1 MMNVYAAFTIVNK
14 DFKMGGNV
22 NTNTL
27 QSLPKEIP
35 NQLLYISSAS
45 SMDTPFY
52 EKYRD
57 FSKRMFMGDK
67 NYFVADINCDVVIHG
82 TKNGKIYPASL
93 LSQETVDAEMRVN
106 PEKTQREYYNRFT
119 EDSGEGAIIKRA
131 WVARNSY
138 IRPPVLYNNDNKRK
152 FLFCYDPARSNDNSV
167 LLISELKYDEK
178 NGYTLDIV
186 NCVSFADINLKRKTP
201 MMTQEQIKEIH
212 KLLLDYNG
220 DFDDYDCI
228 ECVLADAGAGGGG
241 NSWVCDSLIE
251 DWKDRQG
258 KIHRGLI
265 DKDYSQE
272 YIKRYPNAVNK
283 LKLIEPSKY
292 KSEMFEATI
301 RMFEQNLVTLPETY
315 DGKGYLSVLETDEQL
330 MKETKKSICAKLDL
344 EDLSAIEYEERLADE
359 LSKIDSAK
367 TKVIKLDPASELSL
381 RQIDAMKEEI
391 VNICRIKR
399 DSGKDAF
406 RLPPHKDA
414 NTGISENC
422 LHDDRAY
429 VLSMACWY
437 LSEKRV
443 EHIRNK
449 KKPKKQN
456 LADRFS
462 SSIKQAKRSSIF

>member
-1 MMNVYAAFTIVNK
+1 M
-14 DFKMGGNV
+14 
-22 NTNTL
+22 
-27 QSLPKEIP
+27 
-35 NQLLYISSAS
+35 
-45 SMDTPFY
+45 
-52 EKYRD
+52 
-57 FSKRMFMGDK
+57 
-67 NYFVADINCDVVIHG
+67 
-82 TKNGKIYPASL
+82 
-93 LSQETVDAEMRVN
+93 
-106 PEKTQREYYNRFT
+106 
-119 EDSGEGAIIKRA
+119 
-131 WVARNSY
+131 
-138 IRPPVLYNNDNKRK
+138 YNNDNKRK